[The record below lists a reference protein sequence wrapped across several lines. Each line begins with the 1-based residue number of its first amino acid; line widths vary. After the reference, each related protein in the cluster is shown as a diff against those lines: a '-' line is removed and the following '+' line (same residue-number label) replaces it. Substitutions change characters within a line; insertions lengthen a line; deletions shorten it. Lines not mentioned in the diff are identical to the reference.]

1 MQLVE
6 HHRISR
12 SDPRFAALDAAA
24 FASKNLY
31 NVALYTT
38 RQAYIFR
45 GERIPYPRLAHELRT
60 QATYRALPAKVS
72 QWVVKQVC
80 AAWDSFFA
88 ARAVYA
94 RDPSRFVGRPKL
106 PQYKAKDGRNLLTYT
121 IQALS
126 RVALRR
132 GIVTLSGVAVEI
144 PTQQTRIAQV
154 RVVPRGTHYAVEVVY
169 EQEVQPADVNPTWS
183 AGIDLGVS
191 NLVAIATSKP
201 GVAPCLVNGR
211 PLKALNQ
218 AYNKA
223 RARLQ
228 AKLPKGR
235 STSRQLAALT
245 DARNRR
251 VRDYLHNASRAIITW
266 LLQERIG
273 TLIIGHN
280 PDWKQGVRLG
290 RRTNQTFVS
299 IPFARLIAMLTYKAE
314 LVGIR
319 VITHDEAYTSKCS
332 FFDGEPVGKRT
343 TYMGKRLHR
352 GLFRTASGRRV
363 NADINAAY
371 NQISNVAP
379 DAFGPGRRGAVVAPG
394 RIALPNRQVAS
405 YNAMLLDTIVAPSQ
419 TCTRWP

>member
-1 MQLVE
+1 MHLVE

-38 RQAYIFR
+38 RQAFIFR
-45 GERIPYPRLAHELRT
+45 GDVIAYPRLAKDLRT
-60 QATYRALPAKVS
+60 HEAYRALPAKVS
-72 QWVVKQVC
+72 QWVLKQVC

-88 ARAVYA
+88 ARAAYA
-94 RDPSRFVGRPKL
+94 RDPSRFRGRPTL

-121 IQALS
+121 IQAISVPL
-126 RVALRR
+126 LRD
-132 GIVTLSGVAVEI
+132 GIIKLSGVDVEV
-144 PTQQTRIAQV
+144 PTQQTRIAHV
-154 RVVPRGTHYAVEVVY
+154 RVVSRGTHYAVEVIYAQDVK
-169 EQEVQPADVNPTWS
+169 PADVNPAWS

-211 PLKALNQ
+211 PLKAINQ

-228 AKLPKGR
+228 AKLPVGR
-235 STSRQLAALT
+235 HTSRQLESLT
-245 DARNRR
+245 DARTRR
-251 VRDYLHNASRAIITW
+251 VRDYLHNTSRAVVNW
-266 LLQERIG
+266 LVTERIG

-280 PDWKQGVRLG
+280 PDWKQGIRLG

-299 IPFARLIAMLTYKAE
+299 IPFARMIQMLTYKAE
-314 LVGIR
+314 LVGIT

-332 FFDGEPVGKRT
+332 FFDGEPVGRRVGYAGT
-343 TYMGKRLHR
+343 RVHR
-352 GLFRTASGRRV
+352 GLFRTASGMRV

-371 NQISNVAP
+371 NQIVNVAP
-379 DAFGPGRRGAVVAPG
+379 DAFGPGRRGCVVQPD
-394 RIALPNRQVAS
+394 RIALPNRKHAS
-405 YNAMLLDTIVAPSQ
+405 
-419 TCTRWP
+419 

>member
-6 HHRISR
+6 HTRISR

-31 NVALYTT
+31 NVALYIT

-45 GERIPYPRLAHELRT
+45 GEVILYARLAKDLRGHD
-60 QATYRALPAKVS
+60 AYRALPAKVS
-72 QWVVKQVC
+72 QWVLKQVC

-88 ARAVYA
+88 ARAAYT
-94 RDPSRFVGRPKL
+94 RDPSRFLGRPKL

-121 IQALS
+121 IQAIS

-132 GIVTLSGVAVEI
+132 GFVMPSGLHVTI

-169 EQEVQPADVNPTWS
+169 EQDVQPADVNPAWS
-183 AGIDLGVS
+183 AGIDLGVN
-191 NLVAIATSKP
+191 NLVAIATSQP

-211 PLKALNQ
+211 PLKAINQ
-218 AYNKA
+218 AYNQA

-228 AKLPKGR
+228 AKLPTGR
-235 STSRQLAALT
+235 YTSRQLDALT

-251 VRDYLHNASRAIITW
+251 VRDYLHHASRAIITW
-266 LLQERIG
+266 LVQERIG

-280 PDWKQGVRLG
+280 PDWKQGIRLG

-299 IPFARLIAMLTYKAE
+299 IPFARLIQLLTYKAA
-314 LVGIR
+314 LVGIT

-332 FFDGEPVGKRT
+332 FFDGESVSKRTAYAGKRI
-343 TYMGKRLHR
+343 HR

-371 NQISNVAP
+371 NQIANVAP
-379 DAFGPGRRGAVVAPG
+379 DAFGPGRRGCVVQPG
-394 RIALPNRQVAS
+394 RIALLNRKQAS
-405 YNAMLLDTIVAPSQ
+405 
-419 TCTRWP
+419 

>member
-12 SDPRFAALDAAA
+12 ADPRFAALDAAA

-45 GERIPYPRLAHELRT
+45 GEIISYPRLAKELRT
-60 QATYRALPAKVS
+60 HETYRALPAKVS
-72 QWVVKQVC
+72 QWVLKQVC

-88 ARAVYA
+88 ARAAYA
-94 RDPSRFVGRPKL
+94 RDPSRFLGRPKL
-106 PQYKAKDGRNLLTYT
+106 PHYKAKEGRNLLTYT
-121 IQALS
+121 IQAIS

-132 GIVTLSGVAVEI
+132 GVVRPSGLEVEF
-144 PTQQTRIAQV
+144 PTKQTRIAQV

-169 EQEVQPADVNPTWS
+169 AQEVTPADVNPAWS

-211 PLKALNQ
+211 PLKAINQ
-218 AYNKA
+218 AYNKT

-228 AKLPKGR
+228 AKLPAER
-235 STSRQLAALT
+235 YTSRRLDALT

-251 VRDYLHNASRAIITW
+251 VHDYLHNTSRAVVNW
-266 LLQERIG
+266 LVREGIG

-280 PDWKQGVRLG
+280 PDWKQGISLG
-290 RRTNQTFVS
+290 RRTNQSFVS
-299 IPFARLIAMLTYKAE
+299 IPFARLIQMLTYKAE
-314 LVGIR
+314 LVGIT
-319 VITHDEAYTSKCS
+319 VLTHDEAYTSKCS

-343 TYMGKRLHR
+343 TYAGKRIHR

-371 NQISNVAP
+371 NQIANVAP
-379 DAFGPGRRGAVVAPG
+379 DAFGPGRRGCVVQPG
-394 RIALPNRQVAS
+394 RIALPNRQRAS
-405 YNAMLLDTIVAPSQ
+405 
-419 TCTRWP
+419 

>member
-6 HHRISR
+6 HTRINR

-45 GERIPYPRLAHELRT
+45 GAVIPYAWLAKELRT
-60 QATYRALPAKVS
+60 HEAYRALPAKVS
-72 QWVVKQVC
+72 QWVLKQVC
-80 AAWDSFFA
+80 AAWNNFFA
-88 ARAVYA
+88 ARAAYT
-94 RDPSRFVGRPKL
+94 RDPSRFLGRPKL

-121 IQALS
+121 IQAIS

-132 GIVTLSGVAVEI
+132 GMITFSGLNVEV

-154 RVVPRGTHYAVEVVY
+154 RVVPRDTHYAVEVVY
-169 EQEVQPADVNPTWS
+169 AQDVQPADDNPAWS

-201 GVAPCLVNGR
+201 GVTPGLVNGR
-211 PLKALNQ
+211 PLKAINQ
-218 AYNKA
+218 AYNQA

-228 AKLPKGR
+228 AKLPAGR
-235 STSRQLAALT
+235 HTSRQLDALT
-245 DARNRR
+245 DARTRR
-251 VRDYLHNASRAIITW
+251 VNDYLHNTSRAVVNW
-266 LLQERIG
+266 LVTERIG

-280 PDWKQGVRLG
+280 PDWKQGITMG

-299 IPFARLIAMLTYKAE
+299 IPFARLIQMLTYKAE
-314 LVGIR
+314 LVGIT

-332 FFDGEPVGKRT
+332 FFDHELVGKRT
-343 TYMGKRLHR
+343 TYAGKRIHR
-352 GLFRTASGRRV
+352 DLFRTASGQRV

-371 NQISNVAP
+371 NQIANVAP
-379 DAFGPGRRGAVVAPG
+379 DAFGPGRRGCGVQPG
-394 RIALPNRQVAS
+394 RIALPNRKQA
-405 YNAMLLDTIVAPSQ
+405 A
-419 TCTRWP
+419 